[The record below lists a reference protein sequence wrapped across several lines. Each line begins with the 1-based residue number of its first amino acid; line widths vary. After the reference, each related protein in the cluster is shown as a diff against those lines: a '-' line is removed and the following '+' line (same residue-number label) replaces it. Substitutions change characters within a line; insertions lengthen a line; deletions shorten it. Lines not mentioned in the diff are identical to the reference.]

1 MSLIDSTFFIRE
13 LTIAQLGQA
22 DGNEALFNLMLEK
35 YEPLF
40 LRQALGYEFSQLM
53 LNNQTEQRFVDLLE
67 GAEYTYKSVKYYWQG
82 LVNDTLKTSPI
93 ANFVFYWFVRSQYEQ
108 QVGAGTMKPLSE
120 NATIVAPEYSMI
132 FAWNEMVDYIHQ
144 MRNFL
149 YVNSATYPEYSITQV
164 KCFEKI
170 NHYGI

>member
-22 DGNEALFNLMLEK
+22 DGNEVLFDQMLNK

-40 LRQALGYEFSQLM
+40 LRQALGYEFSQL
-53 LNNQTEQRFVDLLE
+53 LINNPTEPRFVALLE
-67 GAEYTYKSVKYYWQG
+67 GSEYTYNDVKYYWQG
-82 LVNDTLKTSPI
+82 LVNDDLKTSPI
-93 ANFVFYWFVRSQYEQ
+93 ANFVFYWFVRSQFEQ
-108 QVGAGTMKPLSE
+108 QVGIGTMKPLSE
-120 NATIVAPEYSMI
+120 NATVVAPEYSMI
-132 FAWNEMVDYIHQ
+132 FAWNEMVDYVRE
-144 MRNFL
+144 MRLFL
-149 YVNSATYPEYSITQV
+149 YVNSQTYPEYSIHQV